1 MSQLTDTSEARTVYD
16 KTLSLKNGRV
26 KINYT
31 ATLHADG
38 TLNTESQMTV
48 DGQSIDSDWFYKEMF
63 GEDDVLKFWHD
74 VEFDGQEVS
83 GVRLHRADDRQQV
96 QQVES
101 EFGQIVAVYDYV
113 DDVEAKLE
121 DLDAGERQFVYGN
134 TQDCNDSNKE
144 CNADKVEHY
153 LCADGSV
160 ETERVHLH

>member
-1 MSQLTDTSEARTVYD
+1 MSQTTDESDARTVYD

-38 TLNTESQMTV
+38 TLNTENQMTV
-48 DGQSIDSDWFYKEMF
+48 DGQNIDSDWFYKEMH
-63 GEDDVLKFWHD
+63 GEDDVLKFWND
-74 VEFDGQEVS
+74 VEIDGQEVS
-83 GVRLHRADDRQQV
+83 GVQLRRADDRQQV
-96 QQVES
+96 QQIES

-113 DDVEAKLE
+113 DDVDAMLS
-121 DLDAGERQFVYGN
+121 DLDAGERQFVYDN
-134 TQDCNDSNKE
+134 TQGCDDYNKE
-144 CNADKVEHY
+144 CSTDKVEYY